1 MEVTVLVAFP
11 SVQVTVSVVVA
22 GLTTGDFVTTT
33 LLTTFFTTGFE
44 TLIVITF
51 LIFPNVTVTT

>member
-1 MEVTVLVAFP
+1 MTVLVAFP

>member
-1 MEVTVLVAFP
+1 MTVLVAFP
-11 SVQVTVSVVVA
+11 SVQVTVNVVIA
-22 GLTTGDFVTTT
+22 GLNTGDFVTTT
-33 LLTTFFTTGFE
+33 LLTTFFTVGLE